1 MYSYNNEIQTKY
13 VQVVSYKDKL
23 TTSKKN
29 WRKTKFS
36 DIRIG
41 DEIII
46 YFGTDSQEYICNLY
60 PKFGQVVRIELD
72 IKSSNNFNSEQTL
85 KHLTLKYDDIEYNA
99 SHAECSLDYSFE
111 IYRLDDIISEP
122 NSEPNSENMK
132 INYDLLEYDYDES
145 LEYDSGYDSFG

>member
-1 MYSYNNEIQTKY
+1 MYSDDNEIQTKY

-29 WRKTKFS
+29 WRKIKFS

-46 YFGTDSQEYICNLY
+46 YFWSDSQEYICTLY

-72 IKSSNNFNSEQTL
+72 IKSPNNFYSEQTL
-85 KHLTLKYDDIEYNA
+85 KCITLKYDEIEYNA
-99 SHAECSLDYSFE
+99 SHANCSLDYGFE
-111 IYRLDDIISEP
+111 IYRLDDIISKSI
-122 NSEPNSENMK
+122 SEQNF
-132 INYDLLEYDYDES
+132 ES
-145 LEYDSGYDSFG
+145 ISDNESEYDSGYDSFG